1 MTICPARQAIEASG
15 RAGQIVITAQATG
28 KHVVVTVEDTG
39 PGVPPEILDRVFE
52 PFFTTKAEQ
61 GTGLGLAISFGLVR
75 GMGGRMWMQNVEG
88 GGARLSFEL
97 PVDAG
102 EAGAGSQAA
111 AGSEPRRL
119 SVLVIE
125 DEDSVRRAMALLA
138 KRLGHEVTTVGC
150 FDDATE
156 RLAAPNVRYDALLVD
171 VHLDDEHTGFDLF
184 ERLRVEGRGRERRI
198 VFTTGDSI
206 SAQTRDHLLRSERP
220 VLRKPF
226 SLDELREMLDRVASD
241 GGA

>member
-1 MTICPARQAIEASG
+1 
-15 RAGQIVITAQATG
+15 
-28 KHVVVTVEDTG
+28 DTG

-52 PFFTTKAEQ
+52 PFFSTKAEH

-102 EAGAGSQAA
+102 SPDAA
-111 AGSEPRRL
+111 ARAAGRPAGQRL
-119 SVLVIE
+119 E
-125 DEDSVRRAMALLA
+125 Q
-138 KRLGHEVTTVGC
+138 
-150 FDDATE
+150 
-156 RLAAPNVRYDALLVD
+156 
-171 VHLDDEHTGFDLF
+171 
-184 ERLRVEGRGRERRI
+184 RI

-206 SAQTRDHLLRSERP
+206 STQTRDALERAARP

-226 SLDELREMLDRVASD
+226 SLDELREMLERVTA
-241 GGA
+241 G

>member
-1 MTICPARQAIEASG
+1 G
-15 RAGQIVITAQATG
+15 AGQARDRRVAG
-28 KHVVVTVEDTG
+28 TVGDTG
-39 PGVPPEILDRVFE
+39 PGVSAEILDRVFE

-102 EAGAGSQAA
+102 DAGAGSKAA
-111 AGSEPRRL
+111 SGADGRRL

-138 KRLGHEVTTVGC
+138 KRLGHEVTIVGRYA
-150 FDDATE
+150 DATE
-156 RLAAPNVRYDALLVD
+156 RL
-171 VHLDDEHTGFDLF
+171 
-184 ERLRVEGRGRERRI
+184 
-198 VFTTGDSI
+198 
-206 SAQTRDHLLRSERP
+206 
-220 VLRKPF
+220 
-226 SLDELREMLDRVASD
+226 
-241 GGA
+241 